1 MSYTTTWEEITS
13 HYRVKDREFPMLA
26 DDMPTFM
33 GVPHAT
39 TPDDLAGADVVI
51 IGAPYVAGAKG
62 KVALTEGDV
71 DYGIWTSGMVQG
83 LINDIPTV
91 KELIDGIISDA
102 ESIIH
107 GRLDRMTV

>member
-39 TPDDLAGADVVI
+39 TPDDLAGADVVTLPF
-51 IGAPYVAGAKG
+51 AVLKQMLHHPLTDKG
-62 KVALTEGDV
+62 LKKFLADWKAANRNFMTE
-71 DYGIWTSGMVQG
+71 
-83 LINDIPTV
+83 
-91 KELIDGIISDA
+91 EA
-102 ESIIH
+102 EE
-107 GRLDRMTV
+107 R